1 MKGHEPSTFWEAF
14 LDRGSLSPL
23 ALGETAPGIGRLAAR
38 RLALTARR
46 HVSRSGVRFFCRR
59 CRFLRSRPART
70 RTTEPSVGFCH
81 LQFPRAMCLPWRQRE
96 DLGVLEALQPAVPV
110 LVVGRLAR
118 PPAAQAERDRRPPR
132 CRALRSRPPPQPG
145 QTTMVTPS
153 EGGED
158 GRLRPRAVRPSS
170 CRQRFDPA
178 RDHRPTGSWLGQG
191 QEFGT
196 GGTIQSAS

>member
-38 RLALTARR
+38 RLALTARG
-46 HVSRSGVRFFCRR
+46 HVPRSGVRFFCRR
-59 CRFLRSRPART
+59 CRFLALPPGANPHNRAVFRHLSSLVSLAQCACKGASARI
-70 RTTEPSVGFCH
+70 S
-81 LQFPRAMCLPWRQRE
+81 AS
-96 DLGVLEALQPAVPV
+96 V

-196 GGTIQSAS
+196 GGMIQSAS